1 MLNIKTTEFEG
12 NFSFGFQEA
21 FLHPVIPLISATMHG
36 CLYEKNS
43 NTYNKQAALTIEQ
56 LLAYDITTCTRKD
69 SVSACDAL
77 RNLVPFIQFGKR
89 EKHPW
94 RGFTFSNWYA

>member
-12 NFSFGFQEA
+12 SFSFGCQEA

-43 NTYNKQAALTIEQ
+43 NTYNKQATLAMEQ
-56 LLAYDITTCTRKD
+56 LLAYDITRTRKD
-69 SVSACDAL
+69 SVLACDAL

-89 EKHPW
+89 GKHPW
-94 RGFTFSNWYA
+94 RSFTFSNW

>member
-12 NFSFGFQEA
+12 SFSFGCQEA

-43 NTYNKQAALTIEQ
+43 NTYNKQATLAMEQ
-56 LLAYDITTCTRKD
+56 LLAYDITTRTRKD
-69 SVSACDAL
+69 SVSACYAL
-77 RNLVPFIQFGKR
+77 RNFVPFIQFGKR

-94 RGFTFSNWYA
+94 RSFTFSNW